1 MKQTIKLNESDIR
14 LMIKEAIDNW
24 AGSYNVIDRA
34 KEYQDKK
41 KREKLDRNREIM
53 VSESK
58 RIQHVLHNAL
68 TTLKHGLSLPTYLNP
83 VFVKRLP
90 NGEEKEQMEDL
101 LQMYQKITELY
112 NYLDTI

>member
-1 MKQTIKLNESDIR
+1 MKRKIKLNESDIR
-14 LMIKEAIDNW
+14 RIIMEEINNW

-34 KEYQDKK
+34 QEYQDKK
-41 KREKLDRNREIM
+41 KMEKLDRNREIM

-58 RIQHVLHNAL
+58 RIQHVLHTAL

-83 VFVKRLP
+83 TFIKRLP

-101 LQMYQKITELY
+101 LEMYKKITELY
-112 NYLDTI
+112 DYLGTI